1 MLDRYSTERA
11 VISDVSP
18 SAQGSLSHVGAAEP
32 GEILQ
37 KVHDALVVSE
47 ELGPFEVLKAH

>member
-1 MLDRYSTERA
+1 ML
-11 VISDVSP
+11 VISDASP
-18 SAQGSLSHVGAAEP
+18 STQGALLHVGAAEP
-32 GEILQ
+32 GEILE